1 MMVYM
6 DKQLIKYK
14 KNAKARAIVDELRI
28 ELDKRSEILETKQD
42 AVKLV
47 DEISSRLTKRL
58 NAELKVEDE

>member
-14 KNAKARAIVDELRI
+14 KNAKVRAIVDELRI